1 MEITIVEPCPEC
13 GTVPNK
19 FTVTKDENGYTT
31 WLHIE
36 CPNCGWKLNYK
47 HVDADFVLRN
57 WNDSASSRRI
67 EKAAKPCPFCGSNEL
82 EIAMESNL
90 LWAVTCQECEGRSG
104 LHNTKEDALDAW
116 NKRPDSDE

>member
-13 GTVPNK
+13 GAVPNK
-19 FTVTKDENGYTT
+19 FTTTKDENGYTT

-47 HVDADFVLRN
+47 HVDASLILRN

-67 EKAAKPCPFCGSNEL
+67 EKAAKPCPFCSSISVVLDYDNDSYF
-82 EIAMESNL
+82 I
-90 LWAVTCQECEGRSG
+90 VCTHCRCKTG
-104 LHNTKEDALDAW
+104 LHNTKENALKTW
-116 NKRPDSDE
+116 NRRPDKDA